1 MGRERNR
8 VGFRI
13 RCGEGQE
20 RCLDGHENEWKSATD
35 RSGRWGHLQD
45 ETETWDKGGT
55 QESMGVTLAVTH
67 YIGDME
73 PQEATSCIQTGT
85 PVEQ

>member
-1 MGRERNR
+1 MGVRRR
-8 VGFRI
+8 G
-13 RCGEGQE
+13 
-20 RCLDGHENEWKSATD
+20 D
-35 RSGRWGHLQD
+35 LQD
-45 ETETWDKGGT
+45 KTKTWDKGGA

-73 PQEATSCIQTGT
+73 PEEATSCSQAGT